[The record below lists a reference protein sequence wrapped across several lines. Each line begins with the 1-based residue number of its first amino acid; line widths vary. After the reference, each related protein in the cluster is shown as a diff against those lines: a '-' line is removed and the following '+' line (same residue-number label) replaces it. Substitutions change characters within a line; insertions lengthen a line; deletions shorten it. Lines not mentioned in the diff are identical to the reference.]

1 MRKKNGR
8 KNVASNLIWS
18 IKVLC
23 KFSPLYLVLMIFE
36 SLLNG
41 ITPIVSL
48 LLTQEMINKV
58 QLQTESVQAVV
69 VLLVILSVFELWNE
83 LTTKLIS
90 LRLNCYE
97 MKFDVFLQKK
107 ILKKIAVLDSKD
119 FENSRTYD
127 LINRT
132 QYDVNAGILENIQT
146 FFSLISL
153 LISEC
158 LTWQLL

>member
-107 ILKKIAVLDSKD
+107 RRLV
-119 FENSRTYD
+119 
-127 LINRT
+127 
-132 QYDVNAGILENIQT
+132 QP
-146 FFSLISL
+146 
-153 LISEC
+153 
-158 LTWQLL
+158 QLCGA

>member
-132 QYDVNAGILENIQT
+132 RYDVNAGILENIQT
-146 FFSLISL
+146 FFH
-153 LISEC
+153 
-158 LTWQLL
+158 

>member
-132 QYDVNAGILENIQT
+132 PYEDVYKRQAHHFLKGCFCEVS
-146 FFSLISL
+146 FFSCYNIN
-153 LISEC
+153 I
-158 LTWQLL
+158 

>member
-119 FENSRTYD
+119 FETVERM
-127 LINRT
+127 I
-132 QYDVNAGILENIQT
+132 
-146 FFSLISL
+146 
-153 LISEC
+153 
-158 LTWQLL
+158 